1 MNQSAEA
8 TVWPFSRVRF
18 SAGSV
23 PRMETFSPWPNAR
36 STVTPGMM
44 VMASATLELGNLPT
58 SSAVT
63 TSMMASALRL
73 VVSDCCSDAR
83 MPVTITSST
92 VLTGSSAVCAKAWP
106 DATSARAL
114 TDPAS
119 KA

>member
-23 PRMETFSPWPNAR
+23 PRMETFSPWPKAR
-36 STVTPGMM
+36 SMVTPGMM

-63 TSMMASALRL
+63 TSMMASAFRF
-73 VVSDCCSDAR
+73 VASDCCNEAR
-83 MPVTITSST
+83 MPVTTTSST
-92 VLTGSSAVCAKAWP
+92 VLTGGCA
-106 DATSARAL
+106 S
-114 TDPAS
+114 
-119 KA
+119 

>member
-18 SAGSV
+18 NAGSV
-23 PRMETFSPWPNAR
+23 PRIETFSPWPKAR

-44 VMASATLELGNLPT
+44 VMASATFELGNLPT

-63 TSMMASALRL
+63 TSTMALALRL
-73 VVSDCCSDAR
+73 VVIDCCSEAR
-83 MPVTITSST
+83 MPVTMTSST
-92 VLTGSSAVCAKAWP
+92 SVVGASWAAAAP
-106 DATSARAL
+106 ATSARAL
-114 TDPAS
+114 TEPAS